1 MEGKKEKDEYSGE
14 GTGEKRDEFKDE
26 FFEKRILSWNYLKI
40 RSLKLLYLTDRY
52 I

>member
-1 MEGKKEKDEYSGE
+1 MEGKKEKDEDSGE
-14 GTGEKRDEFKDE
+14 EIGEKRDEFKDE